1 MEKYNILLLCAAGMS
16 TGLLMSKLKKYA
28 ADNNIELN
36 IDAVGLSAND
46 YIDEAKKHDVILMGP
61 QVSYRVN
68 EVKEATKMPVAT
80 IPSTDYAL
88 GNAKNI
94 FALAAKLLHK

>member
-1 MEKYNILLLCAAGMS
+1 MKKYSILLLCAAGMS
-16 TGLLMSKLKKYA
+16 TSLLMRKLKKYA
-28 ADNNIELN
+28 LDNNIELN

-46 YIDEAKKHDVILMGP
+46 YVDEAKKHDVILMGP
-61 QVSYRVN
+61 QVSYRLN
-68 EVKEATKMPVAT
+68 EVKEETGKPVAT

-94 FALAAKLLHK
+94 FALTTKLLHE

>member
-16 TGLLMSKLKKYA
+16 TGLLMNKLKKYA
-28 ADNNIELN
+28 AENNIELN
-36 IDAVGLSAND
+36 IDAVGLSASD
-46 YIDEAKKHDVILMGP
+46 YVNEAKKHDVILMGP

-88 GNAKNI
+88 GNAKNV
-94 FALAAKLLHK
+94 FALAAKLLHE

>member
-1 MEKYNILLLCAAGMS
+1 MKKYNILLLCAAGMS
-16 TGLLMSKLKKYA
+16 TGLLMNKLKRYA
-28 ADNNIELN
+28 TDNNIELN
-36 IDAVGLSAND
+36 IDAVGLSASD
-46 YIDEAKKHDVILMGP
+46 YVNEAKKHDVILMGP

-80 IPSTDYAL
+80 IPSSDYAL

-94 FALAAKLLHK
+94 FALAAKLLHE

>member
-1 MEKYNILLLCAAGMS
+1 MKKYSILLLCAAGMS
-16 TGLLMSKLKKYA
+16 TSLLMNKLKKYA
-28 ADNNIELN
+28 LDNNIELN

-46 YIDEAKKHDVILMGP
+46 YVDEAKKHDVILMGP
-61 QVSYRVN
+61 QVSYRLN
-68 EVKEATKMPVAT
+68 EVKEETGMPVAT

-94 FALAAKLLHK
+94 FALAAKLLHE

>member
-1 MEKYNILLLCAAGMS
+1 MKKYSILLLCAAGMS
-16 TGLLMSKLKKYA
+16 TSLLMRKLKKYA
-28 ADNNIELN
+28 LDNNIELN

-46 YIDEAKKHDVILMGP
+46 YVDEAKKHDVILMGP
-61 QVSYRVN
+61 QVSYRLN

-80 IPSTDYAL
+80 IPSSDYAL

-94 FALAAKLLHK
+94 FALAAKLLHE